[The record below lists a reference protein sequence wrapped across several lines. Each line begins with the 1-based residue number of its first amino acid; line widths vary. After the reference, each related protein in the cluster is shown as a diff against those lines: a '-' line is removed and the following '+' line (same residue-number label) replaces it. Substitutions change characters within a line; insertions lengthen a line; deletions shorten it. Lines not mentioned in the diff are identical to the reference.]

1 MHCALTIAG
10 SDSGGGAG
18 IQTDL
23 KTFSAHEVYGTS
35 VITALTAQNTRG
47 VHGIHTVPAAFV
59 AAQMEAVLTDI
70 PVSAAKTGMLGEAD
84 VIAAVAETAA
94 RYQLHKLVVDPVM
107 VAESGDR
114 LLREDAVDTLRE
126 KLLPL
131 ALIITPNLPEASVLL
146 GRYIKTEEEMIAAAR
161 DLYRFGPRYVLVKGG
176 HLPGNEMTDI
186 LYDGTEIYRFSAEKI
201 QNNHTHGSGCSY
213 AAAIT
218 ANLARGL
225 SPLEAVKKAKDFITA
240 AIAHGAAV
248 GSGYGPTN
256 PMGSLWQ
263 EIWQLRAKQAFSEAV
278 RILQQ
283 NNGALQGLGDR
294 FLLLFCRDGASSIE
308 DIASLKV
315 SFAKTASLDEPAWG
329 SPLLAAPLLLEAHRS
344 NSHIRAAL
352 SLPYPEHLELPAVNT
367 AAVSGKELFFCRLEG
382 KDVPQLLIFADTLQ
396 VAARKAVTL

>member
-94 RYQLHKLVVDPVM
+94 RYQLRKLVVDPVM

-131 ALIITPNLPEASVLL
+131 ALIITPNLPKQASCSA
-146 GRYIKTEEEMIAAAR
+146 RYQDR
-161 DLYRFGPRYVLVKGG
+161 RNDCRRPGPLPLRPRYVLVKGG
-176 HLPGNEMTDI
+176 H
-186 LYDGTEIYRFSAEKI
+186 
-201 QNNHTHGSGCSY
+201 
-213 AAAIT
+213 
-218 ANLARGL
+218 
-225 SPLEAVKKAKDFITA
+225 
-240 AIAHGAAV
+240 
-248 GSGYGPTN
+248 
-256 PMGSLWQ
+256 
-263 EIWQLRAKQAFSEAV
+263 
-278 RILQQ
+278 
-283 NNGALQGLGDR
+283 
-294 FLLLFCRDGASSIE
+294 CR
-308 DIASLKV
+308 K
-315 SFAKTASLDEPAWG
+315 
-329 SPLLAAPLLLEAHRS
+329 
-344 NSHIRAAL
+344 
-352 SLPYPEHLELPAVNT
+352 
-367 AAVSGKELFFCRLEG
+367 
-382 KDVPQLLIFADTLQ
+382 
-396 VAARKAVTL
+396 